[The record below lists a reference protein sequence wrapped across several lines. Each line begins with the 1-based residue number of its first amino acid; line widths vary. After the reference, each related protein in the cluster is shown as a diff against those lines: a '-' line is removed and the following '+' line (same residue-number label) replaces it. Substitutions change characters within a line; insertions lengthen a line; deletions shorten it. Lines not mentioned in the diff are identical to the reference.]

1 MLDLNGQVPLDDDAL
16 YSSPQEYYAI
26 ARKYRKQL
34 SNRYRSDVEHIIT
47 ITAPNLPISP
57 KVFRNDINGRTSLD
71 LISESPLI
79 FKAKPGTYVIE
90 PTWNH

>member
-1 MLDLNGQVPLDDDAL
+1 
-16 YSSPQEYYAI
+16 SPQEYYAI

-34 SNRYRSDVEHIIT
+34 SNRYRSDVAHTIS
-47 ITAPNLPISP
+47 ITASNLPTRP
-57 KVFRNDINGRTSLD
+57 KVFSVDINGRTQLS

-90 PTWNH
+90 PAWN